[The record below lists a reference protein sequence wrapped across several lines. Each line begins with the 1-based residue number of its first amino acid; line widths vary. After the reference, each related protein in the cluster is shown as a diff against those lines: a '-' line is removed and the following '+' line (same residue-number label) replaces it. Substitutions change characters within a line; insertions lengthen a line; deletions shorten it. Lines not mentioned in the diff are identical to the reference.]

1 MAVKRYFSIEEAN
14 QLLPQIQDQLVKL
27 FEIKQTF
34 NHLNAQLQ
42 QLKNEAELEEVEDE
56 VDDPFFN
63 MEAKIDFLQIE
74 AQTHIDNIH
83 NQGVQLKD
91 LDVGLID
98 FPAIHDGED
107 ILLCWK
113 LGEDLHIRYYHGVVE
128 GFIGR
133 KPIEDI
139 QNDDVDQEKR
149 GDNNDSS
156 TL

>member
-1 MAVKRYFSIEEAN
+1 MKRYFSIEEAN